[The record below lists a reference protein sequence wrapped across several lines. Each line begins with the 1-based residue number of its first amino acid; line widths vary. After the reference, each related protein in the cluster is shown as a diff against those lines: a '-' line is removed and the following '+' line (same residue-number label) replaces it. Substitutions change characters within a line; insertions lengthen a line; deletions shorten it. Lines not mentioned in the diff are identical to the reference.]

1 MEALVEKLCQRF
13 KLSTEER
20 QWRDLAFCL
29 SLFNYNE
36 RTLRKLIENL
46 DCYKDKLH
54 CNGVMQCFNTIMT
67 NASKMAKNE
76 VKVRLKEQ
84 KQKLVTKCRIQIA
97 PLSETNRNFFMGVIY
112 GYGNFFYFQYLIVSV
127 TDTKFHD
134 IPITPTNN

>member
-76 VKVRLKEQ
+76 VKVRQ
-84 KQKLVTKCRIQIA
+84 KKSK
-97 PLSETNRNFFMGVIY
+97 NRNLSQ
-112 GYGNFFYFQYLIVSV
+112 NVSFRLRLCPKPSK
-127 TDTKFHD
+127 TFL
-134 IPITPTNN
+134 IPISDSFGNR

>member
-54 CNGVMQCFNTIMT
+54 CNGVMQSFNTIMT

-76 VKVRLKEQ
+76 VKVRQTSTLMA
-84 KQKLVTKCRIQIA
+84 R
-97 PLSETNRNFFMGVIY
+97 PL
-112 GYGNFFYFQYLIVSV
+112 
-127 TDTKFHD
+127 FHKRD
-134 IPITPTNN
+134 GRQGDYNILHFI

>member
-84 KQKLVTKCRIQIA
+84 KQKLVTKSLIQIA
-97 PLSETNRNFFMGVIY
+97 PLSETIENFFNSNI
-112 GYGNFFYFQYLIVSV
+112 
-127 TDTKFHD
+127 
-134 IPITPTNN
+134 